1 MRAWLL
7 RLLKAPPERTTCY
20 LLGCPGGDMECRVGD
35 TINFE
40 TQSWAVG
47 RDLLDR
53 ITREGHVQAVEGR
66 PDVRFV

>member
-1 MRAWLL
+1 
-7 RLLKAPPERTTCY
+7 
-20 LLGCPGGDMECRVGD
+20 MECRVGD